1 MIHPNVIAEIPGV
14 ELESNNGN
22 TVEPVL
28 LYDIYLVKDSIEQ
41 AATAKNCFDM
51 GKQKIMSHSQIKG
64 VDDVIEIDSDSDLE
78 EDDINDSTYMP
89 NLLKQEYVDRSE
101 DKLDNTSV
109 RDNPEDQNDVVR
121 L

>member
-28 LYDIYLVKDSIEQ
+28 LDDVYLVKDIIQQ

-51 GKQKIMSHSQIKG
+51 GKQKTMSHSQIKG

-78 EDDINDSTYMP
+78 EDYNNDSAYMP
-89 NLLKQEYVDRSE
+89 KLLKQEYVDSSD
-101 DKLDNTSV
+101 DKSDNKSV
-109 RDNPEDQNDVVR
+109 RDNPEDQKR
-121 L
+121 